1 MSFFKEDLRGIRAFA
16 FDMDG
21 VLSTNELV
29 LHPGGDMMRNV
40 NTRDGFAIR
49 KAIDDG
55 FQVAIITGAR
65 SESIRKRFNELG
77 VIDVFL
83 GSDDKVKDL
92 QTWISQRKIDPAQV
106 LYMGDDIP
114 DLNVMK
120 LVGMPTCPSDAASE
134 IMSMAKYISTYAGG
148 HGCVRDVIEQV
159 LRAQGFWKFS

>member
-16 FDMDG
+16 FDVDG

-29 LHPGGDMMRNV
+29 LHPEGDMMRSV

-55 FQVAIITGAR
+55 FQVAVITGAR
-65 SESIRKRFNELG
+65 SESVQKRFKELG
-77 VIDVFL
+77 VSDVFL
-83 GSDDKVKDL
+83 GSDDKVRDL
-92 QTWISQRKIDPAQV
+92 QKWISRRKIDPAQV

-114 DLNVMK
+114 DLKVMR

-134 IMSMAKYISTYAGG
+134 IIAVSKYISTYAGG